1 MVSNQDER
9 IDMLKIGVLGA
20 GHLGKIH
27 MKLIKEIE
35 TLELIGF
42 YDPQDKNASK
52 AEEKLGVKRYTD
64 LEELIHAC
72 DAVDIVTSTISHYEC
87 ARLALKNSKHIFIEK
102 PMTSSLEEAFSLV
115 ELIKE
120 AGVKAQIGHVER
132 FNPAF
137 LAVKDYPFD
146 PMFIESHRLA
156 QFNPRGTDVS
166 VIHDLMIHDIDIILK
181 LVNTNVKN
189 IHASGVPIISDSPD
203 IANARLEFDNGC
215 VANVTASRLSIKNM
229 RKTRVF
235 QRDSYV
241 SIDFLEKKTEI
252 FRLYNEQP
260 SDFNT
265 FELDLGEDKAK
276 KYIHFDTP
284 EIVPVNSI
292 KMELEEFALSIY
304 HNTEPPVSALDGLR
318 AMEVAYGVLDKIQR
332 LNII

>member
-1 MVSNQDER
+1 
-9 IDMLKIGVLGA
+9 MLKIGVLGA

-27 MKLIKEIE
+27 MKLINEIDV
-35 TLELIGF
+35 LELVGF
-42 YDPQDKNASK
+42 YDPNDSNAQK
-52 AEEKLGVKRYTD
+52 AEEKLQVKRYTD
-64 LEELIHAC
+64 LEELIHSC
-72 DAVDIVTSTISHYEC
+72 DAIDIVTSTISHFEC
-87 ARLALKNSKHIFIEK
+87 ARLVLKNTKHVFIEK
-102 PMTSSLEEAFSLV
+102 PMTSTLEEAFQLV

-120 AGVKAQIGHVER
+120 ANVKAQIGHVER

-137 LAVKDYPFD
+137 LAVKDYAFD
-146 PMFIESHRLA
+146 PMFIETHRLA

-181 LVNTNVKN
+181 LVNANVKN

-203 IANARLEFDNGC
+203 IANARIEFDNGC
-215 VANVTASRLSIKNM
+215 VANVTASRLSVKNM
-229 RKTRVF
+229 RKTRIF

-252 FRLYNEQP
+252 FKLYNEQP
-260 SDFNT
+260 SDINT
-265 FELDLGEDKAK
+265 FELDLGENKQK

-284 EIVPVNSI
+284 EIIPVNSI
-292 KMELEEFALSIY
+292 KMELESFANSIY
-304 HNTEPPVSALDGLR
+304 QNKETEVTAMDGLK

>member
-1 MVSNQDER
+1 
-9 IDMLKIGVLGA
+9 MLKIGVLGA

-27 MKLIKEIE
+27 MKLINEIDVF
-35 TLELIGF
+35 ELVGF
-42 YDPQDKNASK
+42 YDPNDSNAQK
-52 AEEKLGVKRYTD
+52 AEEKLQVKRYTD
-64 LEELIHAC
+64 LEELIHSC
-72 DAVDIVTSTISHYEC
+72 DAIDIVTSTISHFEC
-87 ARLALKNSKHIFIEK
+87 ARMVLKNTKHVFIEK
-102 PMTSSLEEAFSLV
+102 PMTSTLEEAFQLV

-120 AGVKAQIGHVER
+120 ANVKAQIGHVER

-137 LAVKDYPFD
+137 LAVKDYAFD
-146 PMFIESHRLA
+146 PMFIETHRLA

-203 IANARLEFDNGC
+203 IANARIEFDNGC
-215 VANVTASRLSIKNM
+215 VANVTASRLSVKNM
-229 RKTRVF
+229 RKTRIF

-252 FRLYNEQP
+252 FKLYNEQP
-260 SDFNT
+260 SDINT
-265 FELDLGEDKAK
+265 FELDLGENKQK

-284 EIVPVNSI
+284 EIIPVNSI
-292 KMELEEFALSIY
+292 KMELESFANSIY
-304 HNTEPPVSALDGLR
+304 QNKETEVTAMDGLK

>member
-1 MVSNQDER
+1 
-9 IDMLKIGVLGA
+9 MLKIGVLGA

-27 MKLIKEIE
+27 IKLIQEIE
-35 TLELIGF
+35 TLELVGF
-42 YDPQDKNASK
+42 YDPNDKNAAK
-52 AEEKLGVKRYTD
+52 AEEKYQVKRFND
-64 LEELIHAC
+64 LEELIDAC
-72 DAVDIVTSTISHYEC
+72 DAVDIVTATISHFEC
-87 ARLALKNSKHIFIEK
+87 AQLALKKTKHIFIEK
-102 PMTSSLEEAFSLV
+102 PMTSTLEEAYKLV

-120 AGVKAQIGHVER
+120 AGVKAQVGHVER

-137 LAVKDYPFD
+137 LAVKDYPFN
-146 PMFIESHRLA
+146 PMFIETHRLA
-156 QFNPRGTDVS
+156 QFNTRGTDVS

-181 LVNTNVKN
+181 LVNTNVKT

-215 VANVTASRLSIKNM
+215 VANITASRLSIKNM

-252 FRLYNEQP
+252 FKLYNEQP
-260 SDFNT
+260 ADFNT
-265 FELDLGEDKAK
+265 FELDMGENKDK

-284 EIVPVNSI
+284 EILPVNSI
-292 KMELEEFALSIY
+292 KMELEVFAHSIY
-304 HNTEPPVSALDGLR
+304 QNKETQVTAMDGLK

>member
-1 MVSNQDER
+1 
-9 IDMLKIGVLGA
+9 MLKIGVLGA
-20 GHLGKIH
+20 GHLGKVHI
-27 MKLIKEIE
+27 KLIQEIE
-35 TLELIGF
+35 TLELVGF
-42 YDPQDKNASK
+42 YDPDDKNANK
-52 AEEKLGVKRYTD
+52 TVEKYGVKRFTD
-64 LEELIHAC
+64 MEELIDAC
-72 DAVDIVTSTISHYEC
+72 DAIDIVTATFNHFEC
-87 ARLALKNSKHIFIEK
+87 AQKALKKSKHIFIEK
-102 PMTSSLEEAFSLV
+102 PMTSTLEEAFRLV
-115 ELIKE
+115 ELVKE
-120 AGVKAQIGHVER
+120 AGVKAQVGHVER

-146 PMFIESHRLA
+146 PMFIETHRLA

-181 LVNTNVKN
+181 LVKTNVKS

-203 IANARLEFDNGC
+203 IANARIEFDNGC

-229 RKTRVF
+229 RKTRIF

-241 SIDFLEKKTEI
+241 TIDFLEKKTEI
-252 FRLYNEQP
+252 FKLYNEQP
-260 SDFNT
+260 SDINT
-265 FELDLGEDKAK
+265 FELDLGENKNK

-292 KMELEEFALSIY
+292 KMELELFATSIY
-304 HNTEPPVSALDGLR
+304 QNKETEVTVLDGLK

>member
-1 MVSNQDER
+1 MTK
-9 IDMLKIGVLGA
+9 LKIGVLGA

-27 MKLIKEIE
+27 IKLLQEIE
-35 TLELIGF
+35 AFDLVGF
-42 YDPQDKNASK
+42 YDPNDQNAAK
-52 AEEKLGVKRYTD
+52 AAEKLGVKRYTD
-64 LEELIHAC
+64 LEELIDFC
-72 DAVDIVTSTISHYEC
+72 DVVDIVTATISHFEC
-87 ARLALKNSKHIFIEK
+87 AQLALKKSKHIFIEK
-102 PMTSSLEEAFSLV
+102 PMTSTLEEAFVLV

-120 AGVKAQIGHVER
+120 AGVLAQVGHVER

-137 LAVKDYPFD
+137 LAVKDYPFK
-146 PMFIESHRLA
+146 PMFIETHRLA

-181 LVNTNVKN
+181 LVKTNVKN
-189 IHASGVPIISDSPD
+189 IYASGVPIISDSPD
-203 IANARLEFDNGC
+203 IANARIEFDNGC
-215 VANVTASRLSIKNM
+215 VANVTASRISVKNM
-229 RKTRVF
+229 RKTRIF

-252 FRLYNEQP
+252 FKLYNEQP
-260 SDFNT
+260 PDLNT
-265 FELDLGEDKAK
+265 FELDLGENKSK

-292 KMELEEFALSIY
+292 KMELELFANSI
-304 HNTEPPVSALDGLR
+304 NTGAEVEVSALDGLR

>member
-1 MVSNQDER
+1 
-9 IDMLKIGVLGA
+9 MLKIGVLGA

-27 MKLIKEIE
+27 IRLIKEIE
-35 TLELIGF
+35 TLELVGF
-42 YDPQDKNASK
+42 YDPNDTNAFK
-52 AEEKLGVKRYTD
+52 TEEKYEVKRFTD
-64 LEELIHAC
+64 IEELIAAC
-72 DAVDIVTSTISHYEC
+72 DAIDIVTTTISHFEC
-87 ARLALKNSKHIFIEK
+87 AKMAIRKGKHIFIEK
-102 PMTSSLEEAFSLV
+102 PMTSTLEEAYSLV

-120 AGVKAQIGHVER
+120 AGIKAQVGHVER

-137 LAVKDYPFD
+137 LAVKNYDFN
-146 PMFIESHRLA
+146 PMFIETHRLA

-181 LVNTNVKN
+181 LVKTNVKK

-203 IANARLEFDNGC
+203 IANARIEFDNGC

-235 QRDSYV
+235 QRDAYV
-241 SIDFLEKKTEI
+241 TIDFLEKKTEI
-252 FRLYNEQP
+252 FKLYNEQP
-260 SDFNT
+260 SEHNT
-265 FELDLGEDKAK
+265 FELEMANNKK

-284 EIVPVNSI
+284 KIEPTNAI
-292 KMELEEFALSIY
+292 KMELEYFAQSIY
-304 HNTEPPVSALDGLR
+304 QNKIPEVTAMDGLK